1 MIKLDPMIKLAILVA
16 IGITVTM
23 LFGIGKPDEQIKLTI
38 INKSQ
43 TNVNLPRANPLQ
55 AREPGGFQLEN
66 YVALDK

>member
-23 LFGIGKPDEQIKLTI
+23 ALGVGNPDEQNKLMI

-43 TNVNLPRANPLQ
+43 TNTQSLSKTVKI
-55 AREPGGFQLEN
+55 GGFP
-66 YVALDK
+66 LDSYLKMKKID